1 MSSAS
6 ARAIGF
12 LETDMFRSNFEP
24 ISENLLKEAQ
34 VAERLA
40 SPLTRLA
47 GVCSLIAL
55 LGWVCGGLWA
65 GDLASERILLNNLS
79 VYFGFTMEL
88 RDLSAPN
95 SLSVDEDPPPNVED
109 VDDPLA
115 EAQRLLEQERQRKP
129 NIGSTVHA
137 SPREREQEVLAYMER
152 ILAAQGVIAVSWVVV
167 MILAGVFLLC
177 AALSGLSGSH
187 RARTWHRQ
195 VVYWTFLAA
204 ACTAG
209 GIWALEKWGGFPPIP
224 DPLILAK
231 IGAVQS
237 SYAIAII
244 AALIATHRRAATL

>member
-1 MSSAS
+1 
-6 ARAIGF
+6 
-12 LETDMFRSNFEP
+12 MFRSNVEP
-24 ISENLLKEAQ
+24 MSENLLKEAQ

-55 LGWVCGGLWA
+55 FGWVCGGLWA

-79 VYFGFTMEL
+79 IYFGFGMEM

-95 SLSVDEDPPPNVED
+95 SFSVDEDPPPDVED
-109 VDDPLA
+109 VDDALA
-115 EAQRLLEQERQRKP
+115 EALRLIEQERQRNP
-129 NIGSTVHA
+129 NIGSTVQT
-137 SPREREQEVLAYMER
+137 SLRERQQDFQASMR
-152 ILAAQGVIAVSWVVV
+152 RMQIAQGVIAVSWTVA

-177 AALSGLSGSH
+177 AALSGLLGSH
-187 RARTWHRQ
+187 RARAWHRQ

-224 DPLILAK
+224 DPWILAK
-231 IGAVQS
+231 IGGVQS
-237 SYAIAII
+237 SYAIVII
-244 AALIATHRRAATL
+244 VALIATHRRAAH

>member
-1 MSSAS
+1 M
-6 ARAIGF
+6 
-12 LETDMFRSNFEP
+12 
-24 ISENLLKEAQ
+24 SENLLKEVQ

-55 LGWVCGGLWA
+55 FGWVWGGLWA
-65 GDLASERILLNNLS
+65 SDLASERILLNNFS
-79 VYFGFTMEL
+79 MYIGFQMEL
-88 RDLSAPN
+88 QESSAPA
-95 SLSVDEDPPPNVED
+95 LAPIDEDPPPNMDD

-115 EAQRLLEQERQRKP
+115 EAQRLLEQERQRNPK
-129 NIGSTVHA
+129 IGRTVRT
-137 SPREREQEVLAYMER
+137 SLRERQQEFQAS
-152 ILAAQGVIAVSWVVV
+152 ILRTQYAQGVIAVSWLVV

-187 RARTWHRQ
+187 RARAWHRQ

-209 GIWALEKWGGFPPIP
+209 SIWALEQWGGFPPIP
-224 DPLILAK
+224 DPWILAK
-231 IGAVQS
+231 IAGVQS

-244 AALIATHRRAATL
+244 VALIATHRRAATP

>member
-1 MSSAS
+1 M
-6 ARAIGF
+6 
-12 LETDMFRSNFEP
+12 
-24 ISENLLKEAQ
+24 SENLLEEAQ

-47 GVCSLIAL
+47 GTCSLVAL

-79 VYFGFTMEL
+79 VYFGFGMEM

-95 SLSVDEDPPPNVED
+95 LPSVDEDPPPNVED
-109 VDDPLA
+109 VDDLLA
-115 EAQRLLEQERQRKP
+115 EAQRLLDQERQRNP
-129 NIGSTVHA
+129 NLGSTVQT
-137 SPREREQEVLAYMER
+137 SLRERQQEFQAYMER
-152 ILAAQGVIAVSWVVV
+152 ILTVQGAIAVSWVVV

-177 AALSGLSGSH
+177 AALSGLLGSH
-187 RARTWHRQ
+187 RARAWHRQ
-195 VVYWTFLAA
+195 VVYWSFLAA

-224 DPLILAK
+224 DPWILAK

-237 SYAIAII
+237 CYAIAII
-244 AALIATHRRAATL
+244 VALIGTHRRAATH

>member
-1 MSSAS
+1 M
-6 ARAIGF
+6 
-12 LETDMFRSNFEP
+12 
-24 ISENLLKEAQ
+24 SENLLKEAQ

-47 GVCSLIAL
+47 GVCSLIML
-55 LGWVCGGLWA
+55 FGWVWGGLRA
-65 GDLASERILLNNLS
+65 SDLASQRILLNNLS
-79 VYFGFTMEL
+79 MYFGFEIEL
-88 RDLSAPN
+88 HDQSAPN
-95 SLSVDEDPPPNVED
+95 LLPVDEDPPPNVED

-129 NIGSTVHA
+129 NIGSTVRA
-137 SPREREQEVLAYMER
+137 GRRERQKEFYASITRMQNV
-152 ILAAQGVIAVSWVVV
+152 QKVIAATWVLV

-187 RARTWHRQ
+187 RARAWHRQ

-224 DPLILAK
+224 DPWILAK
-231 IGAVQS
+231 IAGVQS

-244 AALIATHRRAATL
+244 VALIATHRRAATG

>member
-1 MSSAS
+1 
-6 ARAIGF
+6 
-12 LETDMFRSNFEP
+12 MFRSNVEP
-24 ISENLLKEAQ
+24 ISENLLKEAR

-55 LGWVCGGLWA
+55 FGWICGGLWA
-65 GDLASERILLNNLS
+65 GDLASERILLSNLG
-79 VYFGFTMEL
+79 VFFGFQMEL
-88 RDLSAPN
+88 QDSSSPD
-95 SLSVDEDPPPNVED
+95 SLSVDEDPPPNIDD

-115 EAQRLLEQERQRKP
+115 EALRLIEQEHQRKP
-129 NIGSTVHA
+129 NFGSATQA
-137 SPREREQEVLAYMER
+137 SWRERQQEFQAYMER
-152 ILAAQGVIAVSWVVV
+152 ILTAQGVIAVSWVVV

-177 AALSGLSGSH
+177 ASLSALSGSH
-187 RARTWHRQ
+187 RARAWHRQ

-224 DPLILAK
+224 DPWILAK
-231 IGAVQS
+231 IAGVQS

-244 AALIATHRRAATL
+244 VALIATHRRAATH

>member
-1 MSSAS
+1 
-6 ARAIGF
+6 
-12 LETDMFRSNFEP
+12 MFRSNYEP
-24 ISENLLKEAQ
+24 MSENLLKETQ

-47 GVCSLIAL
+47 GVCSLIVL
-55 LGWVCGGLWA
+55 LSWVWGGLRA
-65 GDLASERILLNNLS
+65 SDLASQRILMNNLGM
-79 VYFGFTMEL
+79 YFGYGLEL
-88 RDLSAPN
+88 YDQSAPN
-95 SLSVDEDPPPNVED
+95 FLSIDEDPPPNMDD

-115 EAQRLLEQERQRKP
+115 EALRLVEQERQRKP
-129 NIGSTVHA
+129 NIGRTARAGS
-137 SPREREQEVLAYMER
+137 RERQREFYASITRMQN
-152 ILAAQGVIAVSWVVV
+152 AQKVIAVTWVLV

-187 RARTWHRQ
+187 RARAWHRQ

-224 DPLILAK
+224 DPWILAK
-231 IGAVQS
+231 IAAVQS

-244 AALIATHRRAATL
+244 VALIATHRRAATH